1 MDIPSLPYQT
11 EAFDAA
17 YSSYVGYMI
26 VEMLHSN
33 AILRAFVHI
42 LDGLPKN
49 IQTDEKR
56 VSEPRS
62 HKDLSLYAIANVGHP
77 NSRILKKKTARNR
90 WFLAYTLIK
99 NEELIT
105 MRWHRRKLR
114 WKQEEIERKK
124 AEARAEKL
132 KRNSLVKSVKRTLSS
147 FIKEIILS

>member
-33 AILRAFVHI
+33 AVLRAFIHI

-56 VSEPRS
+56 VPEPR
-62 HKDLSLYAIANVGHP
+62 L
-77 NSRILKKKTARNR
+77 
-90 WFLAYTLIK
+90 
-99 NEELIT
+99 EIT
-105 MRWHRRKLR
+105 P
-114 WKQEEIERKK
+114 EIVHVHLEI
-124 AEARAEKL
+124 
-132 KRNSLVKSVKRTLSS
+132 S
-147 FIKEIILS
+147 FYQMI

>member
-49 IQTDEKR
+49 VQTDEKR
-56 VSEPRS
+56 VSEPRFMS
-62 HKDLSLYAIANVGHP
+62 QDLRFK
-77 NSRILKKKTARNR
+77 SRTKIQVFIRQRMAGILT
-90 WFLAYTLIK
+90 
-99 NEELIT
+99 
-105 MRWHRRKLR
+105 
-114 WKQEEIERKK
+114 QEY
-124 AEARAEKL
+124 
-132 KRNSLVKSVKRTLSS
+132 
-147 FIKEIILS
+147 